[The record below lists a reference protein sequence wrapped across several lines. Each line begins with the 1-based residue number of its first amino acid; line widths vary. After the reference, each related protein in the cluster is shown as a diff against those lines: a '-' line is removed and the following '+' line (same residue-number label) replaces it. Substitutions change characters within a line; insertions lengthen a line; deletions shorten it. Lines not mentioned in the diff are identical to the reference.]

1 MIVIDG
7 TLTPSHKSFRYVLIS
22 WIGPKAPIIC
32 RVKTSGISA
41 SVCQCFG
48 NVHVHLQVN
57 SLELM
62 SKERI
67 IRELNRACG
76 EHSAHDYFF
85 TNETNETNETS
96 LQNPNTDFEG
106 DVTLDQLWEVFRQQ
120 ESSINWILMQ
130 LEKNDSASIFG
141 YGMNGMAE
149 MIRNLDEREV
159 LYGIFKVVAFS
170 QAGARISIREK
181 FVFLCWV
188 PEEAPVFSRAQAV
201 TRKQVLLKRLE
212 TYHVEIRAEQKEDIS
227 RENIV
232 NILDNSCGSHKPQK
246 YIFGPGDEMAC

>member
-7 TLTPSHKSFRYVLIS
+7 KLTPAPKSFRYVLIS

-32 RVKTSGISA
+32 RVKTSGIST

-48 NVHVHLQVN
+48 NVHVNLQVN

-67 IRELNRACG
+67 IRELNRTG
-76 EHSAHDYFF
+76 IEHSAQDYIF
-85 TNETNETNETS
+85 TNETDP
-96 LQNPNTDFEG
+96 QNLNTDFEG

-120 ESSINWILMQ
+120 ESSINWILLK
-130 LEKNDSASIFG
+130 LEKNDSATVFG

-149 MIRNLDEREV
+149 MISNLDEREV

-212 TYHVEIRAEQKEDIS
+212 TYHVELRAEQREDIS
-227 RENIV
+227 REIIV

>member
-1 MIVIDG
+1 M
-7 TLTPSHKSFRYVLIS
+7 LIS
-22 WIGPKAPIIC
+22 WIGPGAPIIC
-32 RVKTSGISA
+32 RAKASGIST

-48 NVHVHLQVN
+48 NIHVNLQVN
-57 SLELM
+57 SLKSM

-67 IRELNRACG
+67 IQELNRIYG
-76 EHSAHDYFF
+76 EHLANDYLF
-85 TNETNETNETS
+85 TNDADSNH
-96 LQNPNTDFEG
+96 QDTDFEE
-106 DVTLDQLWEVFRQQ
+106 DVTLDQLWDIFRQQ
-120 ESSINWILMQ
+120 ESSINWILLQ
-130 LEKNDSASIFG
+130 LEKNDSVTIFG
-141 YGMNGMAE
+141 YGKNGMVE
-149 MIRNLDEREV
+149 MIHNLDEKEV

-170 QAGARISIREK
+170 QAGARISIRDK

-212 TYHVEIRAEQKEDIS
+212 TYHVEIRAERKEDIS